1 MNPANNVLETIHQP
15 ELETIH
21 QPESDLE
28 HLIEEEEDLPILDSA
43 NPMNFRG
50 SA

>member
-1 MNPANNVLETIHQP
+1 MNPANNVLEPFTSLNSKQSIS
-15 ELETIH
+15 LK
-21 QPESDLE
+21 DE